1 MAWLE
6 GFNVIVLICTVCF
19 SLFKLVFEWLSED
32 LEYVIVKGD
41 QLYKEQ
47 NTLTLFSCVDLLGII
62 DIENVNITV
71 TFLENVFLFFLL
83 KIVNLSYLIK
93 LLEQNNFLI
102 YFYFLQKVSVL
113 SWYLWILPCR
123 FTWSRYWGESRC
135 KWIRN

>member
-1 MAWLE
+1 M
-6 GFNVIVLICTVCF
+6 LICTVCF

-47 NTLTLFSCVDLLGII
+47 NTLTLFSCVDLPGII

-113 SWYLWILPCR
+113 S
-123 FTWSRYWGESRC
+123 
-135 KWIRN
+135 